1 MNIDAQR
8 LIDLAAYFSIIH
20 HIKGRIRVRVSPKIK
35 TCGED
40 ISIED
45 IEALPQR
52 IKGIKS
58 IKINKIVGS
67 LTIEYDPAV
76 FPSPLWDNL
85 VQGRELEQ
93 IVTIINSLIK
103 EYT

>member
-1 MNIDAQR
+1 MNIDTQK
-8 LIDLAAYFSIIH
+8 LIELAAYFSIIH
-20 HIKGRIRVRVSPKIK
+20 HIKGRIRVRVNPKIK
-35 TCGED
+35 ACGEG

-76 FPSPLWDNL
+76 FPSHLWDNMI
-85 VQGRELEQ
+85 QGKELEE
-93 IVTIINSLIK
+93 IVTIINSLLK